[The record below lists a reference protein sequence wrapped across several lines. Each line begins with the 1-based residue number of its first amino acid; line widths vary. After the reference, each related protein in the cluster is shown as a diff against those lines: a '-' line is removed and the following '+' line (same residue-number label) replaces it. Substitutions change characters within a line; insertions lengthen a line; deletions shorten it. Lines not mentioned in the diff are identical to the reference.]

1 MKRTASHDEWTVSE
15 NAPVVYIFP
24 DKQSVSLTRDNL
36 LDMLAELPFKGFLQE
51 FPPWLVDADLD
62 IKIGNDTYFGE
73 DDLLAMLQAIRK
85 ARNAK

>member
-1 MKRTASHDEWTVSE
+1 MKRTASHDEWIVSE

-24 DKQSVSLTRDNL
+24 DKQSVSLTRDDL
-36 LDMLAELPFKGFLQE
+36 LDMLAGLPFKGFLQE

-62 IKIGNDTYFGE
+62 IKIDNDTYFGE